1 MEILF
6 EINSTITPSSNKSQI
21 VHMMYLP
28 KVSKKICI
36 EFSYEPKLLEDKE
49 SSKEIIQEALSRF
62 IPEEE
67 LQYKREH
74 WEDYYPLQNLITL
87 SFDDAVYF
95 RGAAHRHNPKQ
106 HLLISED
113 SASPGLTPGIIPEGM
128 FKATLSVHALVTER
142 CSYSIKVLEGGD
154 SND

>member
-6 EINSTITPSSNKSQI
+6 EIDSTITPSSNKSQI

-28 KVSKKICI
+28 KVYKKICV
-36 EFSYEPKLLEDKE
+36 EFSYEPKLLEDRDK
-49 SSKEIIQEALSRF
+49 SRDIIQEALSRYVL
-62 IPEEE
+62 EEE

-74 WEDYYPLQNLITL
+74 WEENYPLQNLITL
-87 SFDDAVYF
+87 SFDDAEGF
-95 RGAAHRHNPKQ
+95 RGAAHRHNPRQ
-106 HLLISED
+106 LLIISEGF
-113 SASPGLTPGIIPEGM
+113 ASPGLMPGIIPEGM
-128 FKATLSVHALVTER
+128 FKVTLSVHALVTEK